1 MPVSLTLGI
10 NKENVM
16 TRNQVLLLTC
26 LLIQSTHSL
35 AQPTG
40 LPERRPGVLEQRD
53 REPSRNP
60 GQSDGPIFKRPDS
73 FTKSC
78 DSQLID
84 AQQMVR
90 NQKERIDLL
99 EYIRRD
105 LETDNAKLKATVSDL
120 EAQVAALRKQISAKK
135 S

>member
-1 MPVSLTLGI
+1 
-10 NKENVM
+10 
-16 TRNQVLLLTC
+16 
-26 LLIQSTHSL
+26 
-35 AQPTG
+35 
-40 LPERRPGVLEQRD
+40 
-53 REPSRNP
+53 
-60 GQSDGPIFKRPDS
+60 
-73 FTKSC
+73 
-78 DSQLID
+78 
-84 AQQMVR
+84 MVR